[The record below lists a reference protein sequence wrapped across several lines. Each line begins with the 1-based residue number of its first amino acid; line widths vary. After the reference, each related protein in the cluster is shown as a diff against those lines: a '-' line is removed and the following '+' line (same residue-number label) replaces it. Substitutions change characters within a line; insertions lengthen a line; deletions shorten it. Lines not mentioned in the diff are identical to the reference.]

1 MTSKRTVWALILT
14 GMFAMPAATVSAQ
27 SGDGAGSQQK
37 ITDWTTSQDQSPGAP
52 GNKGGPHQL
61 EGSWAFIVSAVTP
74 PGIVIPPRHV
84 YATFSHGGSFI
95 GSDRNSP
102 FGSPQHGA
110 WVYTGGDE
118 FAFTFIQDLFDA
130 AGVFQGTAKIR
141 ARLTVTGEDE
151 LVGVSSGELRDAG
164 GNLVRIPGCSTIR
177 GERITVEPL
186 PPQCQGIDE

>member
-1 MTSKRTVWALILT
+1 MTSKMTVWALILT
-14 GMFAMPAATVSAQ
+14 GMFAMPAGAQ
-27 SGDGAGSQQK
+27 SGEGVGSQQEM
-37 ITDWTTSQDQSPGAP
+37 TDRTTSQDQSLGAP
-52 GNKGGPHQL
+52 AHKGGPHQV
-61 EGSWAFIVSAVTP
+61 EGSWAFTVRAVTP

-84 YATFSHGGSFI
+84 YATFSHGGAFI

-110 WVYTGGDE
+110 WVYTGVDE

-130 AGVFQGTAKIR
+130 AGVFLGTAKIR

-151 LVGVSSGELRDAG
+151 LVGVSSGELRDAD

-186 PPQCQGIDE
+186 PPQCQGIVPPQ